1 MTHDVFISHSTKDK
15 AIADAVCAALETA
28 KIRCWIAPRDI
39 LPGDKWASAIV
50 EAIDNS
56 RIMVL
61 VFSQNSNNSEDV
73 LNELLLA
80 KDSGVIIIPFRI
92 GDIFPKGEMEYYL
105 KRTHWLDAVDPPTEK
120 QIQELVETVN
130 RLSKD
135 SHELRIH
142 KPFQTEKLIYFDLI
156 KTAKKQSFESQKIN
170 DSRGLAIGKEG
181 NIYISD
187 MGNNRIH
194 IFSSELKYKK
204 SFGNKGSEPGNF
216 KGPRGIAIDNG
227 NNFYVVDRDNGRIQK
242 FDYAGN
248 FIYKFGSEDE
258 KSLLVIPWGIC
269 TDKFDNVYVS
279 SAGSHQIKKFD
290 KNGRLIKYWGESG
303 KAEGEFKNPLGIAI
317 DKFQNVYVAD
327 NLNNRI
333 QKFDQDGNYLLKWG
347 TSGDES
353 GQMIGPY
360 AITIHDDAV
369 YVAES
374 TNFRIQLFDLNG
386 NYLGKVKTK
395 PENIFFSCKGLAV
408 DDKGDLY
415 LSNTEM
421 HHIIQLTRKKLT
433 EESASISKNSLRLQS
448 SYPANSI
455 PSLYRKGE
463 IRTIPKM

>member
-1 MTHDVFISHSTKDK
+1 MAHDVFISHSTKDI
-15 AIADAVCAALETA
+15 ALADAICAALEA
-28 KIRCWIAPRDI
+28 GKKIKCWIAPRDI
-39 LPGDKWASAIV
+39 IPGDKWASAIV

-61 VFSQNSNNSEDV
+61 IFSQNSNNSEDV

-80 KDSGVIIIPFRI
+80 KDSGVLIIPFRI
-92 GDIFPKGEMEYYL
+92 EDILPKGEMEYYL
-105 KRTHWLDAVDPPTEK
+105 KRTHWLDAADPPTEK
-120 QIQELVETVN
+120 QIQKLVETVN
-130 RLSKD
+130 RLLKGKNELLKD

-156 KTAKKQSFESQKIN
+156 KTARKKSLILQEIN
-170 DSRGLAIGKEG
+170 DLRGLAIGKEG

-194 IFSSELKYKK
+194 IFSSELKYEK
-204 SFGNKGSEPGNF
+204 SFGNKGLEPGNF
-216 KGPRGIAIDNG
+216 NGPRGIAIDNE
-227 NNFYVVDRDNGRIQK
+227 NNVYVVDRDNGRIQK
-242 FDYAGN
+242 FDYFGN
-248 FIYKFGSEDE
+248 IIDGFGSKDE
-258 KSLLVIPWGIC
+258 KSLLIIPWGIC
-269 TDKFDNVYVS
+269 TDKFDNIYVS
-279 SAGSHQIKKFD
+279 SSGSHQIKKFD

-303 KAEGEFKNPLGIAI
+303 KIEGEFKNPLGIAI

-333 QKFDQDGNYLLKWG
+333 QKFDQEGNYLLKWG
-347 TSGDES
+347 TSGDEP

-360 AITIHDDAV
+360 AIAIHDDMV

-408 DDKGDLY
+408 DNKGDFY
-415 LSNTEM
+415 ISNTEM
-421 HHIIQLTRKKLT
+421 HHIIQLTCK
-433 EESASISKNSLRLQS
+433 
-448 SYPANSI
+448 
-455 PSLYRKGE
+455 
-463 IRTIPKM
+463 TIQP